1 MSSQDSIAQDALD
14 RLFLQARSQN
24 GWLPKPVDD
33 EQLRR
38 LYDLMKMAP
47 TSANCS
53 PARIVFLRS
62 AQAKERLRPA
72 LSAGNVEKA
81 MSAPVVAVIGYDTQ
95 FHELLPQLFP
105 HNPAMRELFAG
116 NAALAQ
122 ATAVR
127 NGSLQG
133 AYLML
138 AARAIGLDV
147 GPMSGF
153 DAEQV
158 NAAFFADGR
167 CRVNFI
173 CNLGYGDPDK
183 LFPRSPRLDFDQACT
198 LL

>member
-153 DAEQV
+153 GAEQV